1 MRVIAGI
8 DPGLS
13 GAVAAILVTD
23 GQPTFLS
30 VIDAPISSDGSKRQI
45 NVDRLA
51 SWIEKW
57 EPAEAVMENVQPM
70 GGAGEQSRP
79 MNGASA
85 FRFGIAVGQIR
96 AAFQVYRIPVTLV
109 VPRVW
114 KAHYALKGKA
124 KEEARQLAIKLLP
137 EAAPELRR
145 MLDHN
150 RAESLLLA
158 LYQAERR
165 GFL

>member
-13 GAVAAILVTD
+13 GGLAAILVAD
-23 GQPTFLS
+23 GKPVFLS
-30 VIDAPISSDGSKRQI
+30 AIDVPLSTDGSKRQV
-45 NVDRLA
+45 NCDRLA

-57 EPAEAVMENVQPM
+57 EPTEVVMENVQPM
-70 GGAGEQSRP
+70 GGAGDKSRP

-85 FRFGIAVGQIR
+85 FRFGIAVGQLR
-96 AAFQVYRIPVTLV
+96 AAFQVYRIPVRLV

-114 KAHYALKGKA
+114 KAHYQLKGKA
-124 KEEARQLAIKLLP
+124 KEEARQLAIRLLP
-137 EAAPELRR
+137 EAAHDLRR
-145 MLDHN
+145 MGDHN
-150 RAESLLLA
+150 RAEAVLLA
-158 LYQAERR
+158 LYQAERG